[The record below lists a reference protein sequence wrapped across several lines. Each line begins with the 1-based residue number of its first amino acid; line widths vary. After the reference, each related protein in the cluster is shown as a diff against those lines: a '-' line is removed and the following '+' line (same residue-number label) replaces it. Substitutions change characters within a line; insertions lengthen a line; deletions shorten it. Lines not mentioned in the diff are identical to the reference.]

1 MKKTNPFEE
10 ASSSLKGLMDEF
22 KLQAHLGQMEL
33 EESAGPVVEEVRAAT
48 KDIVERSKQLQQR
61 LKTLREQRRS

>member
-1 MKKTNPFEE
+1 MKTKNPFEE
-10 ASSSLKGLMDEF
+10 ASASLKGLMDEL

-33 EESAGPVVEEVRAAT
+33 EQSAGPVVDEVRAAT

-61 LKTLREQRRS
+61 LKSLREQRR

>member
-1 MKKTNPFEE
+1 MKTTNPFEE
-10 ASSSLKGLMDEF
+10 ASASLKGLVDEL

-33 EESAGPVVEEVRAAT
+33 EESAGPVVDEVRAAT

-61 LKTLREQRRS
+61 LKSLREHRR

>member
-1 MKKTNPFEE
+1 MKPTNPFEE
-10 ASSSLKGLMDEF
+10 ASASLKGLMDEL

-33 EESAGPVVEEVRAAT
+33 EQSAGPVVDEVRAAT

-61 LKTLREQRRS
+61 LKSLREHRR